1 MKATEILME
10 EHAVI
15 ERVLTALVTAV
26 NRLEA
31 GETVRPGFF
40 IDAAGFIKGFADGC
54 HHKKEEDVL
63 FVSLLAHGLPTQG
76 GPVQVMLAEHDQ
88 GRKFANQM
96 REGAQ
101 RWEAGDLS
109 GRQQVINAARDYV
122 ALLRN
127 HIFKENNVLFP
138 LADKVV
144 PPLEHDKITQDF
156 ERVEHEETGEG
167 VHEKYL
173 ALAEKLEKELE

>member
-88 GRKFANQM
+88 GRKLANQM

-144 PPLEHDKITQDF
+144 PPFEHDKITQDF